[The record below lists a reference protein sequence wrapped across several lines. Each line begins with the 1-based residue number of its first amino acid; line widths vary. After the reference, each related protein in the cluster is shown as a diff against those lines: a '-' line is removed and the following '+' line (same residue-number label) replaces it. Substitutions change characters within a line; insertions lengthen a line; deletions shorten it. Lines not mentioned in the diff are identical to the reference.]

1 MQMTFMSSIANLSS
15 NTFRQEGDKLYQN
28 EGKIMKDKTAK
39 KKGKRKKNLKLFR
52 IKLNLMKTKQSF
64 FSGFCATFIAVRY
77 VKANRIDCQVQ

>member
-1 MQMTFMSSIANLSS
+1 MSSIANLSS

-64 FSGFCATFIAVRY
+64 SRFCATFIAVRY